1 MFYDFVFADT
11 VEASL
16 IQCLLFPG
24 LATHVIKHDVIA
36 ARFAQQGRERHTAGA
51 RAAGG
56 SGKRQAVAGKETA
69 SVRCEQE
76 TTKSEDRTSESWS

>member
-56 SGKRQAVAGKETA
+56 SGQRQAVAGKETA
-69 SVRCEQE
+69 SVSCEQE
-76 TTKSEDRTSESWS
+76 TAKSEDRTSESS